1 MTKDTENITTAAEL
15 RHKVEEQVAN
25 PYFKSSVQNEIYT
38 SRILHELQVHQ
49 VELEMQN
56 EELHRIIE
64 EKNESEL
71 HLRNIISQTPAGYF
85 RIDPEGY
92 FLDVNDAWLRM
103 YCYDSKDEVVGK
115 HFSVMQVDSSSFTA
129 LSHLAELQRGRP
141 IPYGEFESR
150 RKDGSVGHHI
160 FSAHPVVRSG
170 TIIGFEWFIIDIS
183 RRKKAEL
190 SLQRK
195 QEMLERTEKISH
207 IGSWEWEVATD
218 TVTWSGEMFRIVQRD
233 PADGAP
239 SIKEHSKICHP
250 DDFEELKRVVGIAL
264 NEGMLYEIELRA
276 IRPDGETR
284 YCLAR
289 GFAERTIG
297 GITTRLYGSLQDI
310 TERKII
316 EEQLRKSEKQYRS
329 LFEMMDEGYCVVD
342 LIHDANGKPV
352 DFRFLEINPAFVK
365 QTGLHQ
371 ALGKTMRQLVPDFED
386 FWFEI
391 YDEVIR
397 TGESRRFEN
406 HTAAMDRFYDVFAFC
421 IGEEG
426 KQRIGI
432 LFNDIT
438 NRKKAEAEKANLE
451 YRLNQAQKMEAIG
464 QLAGGVAHDFNNK
477 LMAILGNA
485 ELAKM
490 DIHDSDMVMNYLNE
504 IRRAAEHS
512 RDITYRLLAFSR
524 QQVVTPQVLD
534 ANKIIADALKS
545 LARLIGEHISISFEP
560 CDNLW
565 NILMDPVQL
574 DQVVM
579 NLAINARDAMPDG
592 GSLIIET
599 RNTTCDISSS
609 SSIDAIPGDYVMV
622 TFSDTGT
629 GMDKKTLKHIFEPF
643 FTTKE
648 VGKGTGLGLAT
659 IYGIIRQNDGFIDV
673 ASNVGYGTEFRL
685 YIPRFSAS
693 KTETTKVA
701 DTLCTGSC
709 SILLVEDEDAV
720 RSMTSLFLKKIG
732 YTVHEVATPRAALE
746 LARDFSIQID
756 LVLTDFLMPEMNGRV
771 MMEQILELRPQ
782 LQCIYASGFTAKH
795 VLLSEEENF
804 IQKPYDFIKL
814 SGYLKRVLGGSE
826 EQ

>member
-1 MTKDTENITTAAEL
+1 MAVDRENPNSTAEL
-15 RHKVEEQVAN
+15 RADAVAQVAARAVASA
-25 PYFKSSVQNEIYT
+25 PLSDLDVKRLY
-38 SRILHELQVHQ
+38 HELQVHQ

-56 EELHRIIE
+56 
-64 EKNESEL
+64 KAL
-71 HLRNIISQTPAGYF
+71 HLTKLELEATRDSYFALYDLAPVGYLTLNKDGLIQKANLTAVTMLGVE
-85 RIDPEGY
+85 R
-92 FLDVNDAWLRM
+92 DALTN
-103 YCYDSKDEVVGK
+103 KPIQK
-115 HFSVMQVDSSSFTA
+115 FIFSDDVDSYYLQSRSAVEAAEDFT
-129 LSHLAELQRGRP
+129 LELRFMQA
-141 IPYGEFESR
+141 
-150 RKDGSVGHHI
+150 DGSPFWV
-160 FSAHPVVRSG
+160 
-170 TIIGFEWFIIDIS
+170 
-183 RRKKAEL
+183 
-190 SLQRK
+190 SLQ
-195 QEMLERTEKISH
+195 
-207 IGSWEWEVATD
+207 A
-218 TVTWSGEMFRIVQRD
+218 
-233 PADGAP
+233 
-239 SIKEHSKICHP
+239 
-250 DDFEELKRVVGIAL
+250 
-264 NEGMLYEIELRA
+264 
-276 IRPDGETR
+276 
-284 YCLAR
+284 
-289 GFAERTIG
+289 
-297 GITTRLYGSLQDI
+297 SLQND
-310 TERKII
+310 
-316 EEQLRKSEKQYRS
+316 
-329 LFEMMDEGYCVVD
+329 DG
-342 LIHDANGKPV
+342 
-352 DFRFLEINPAFVK
+352 
-365 QTGLHQ
+365 
-371 ALGKTMRQLVPDFED
+371 
-386 FWFEI
+386 FWI
-391 YDEVIR
+391 
-397 TGESRRFEN
+397 
-406 HTAAMDRFYDVFAFC
+406 A
-421 IGEEG
+421 
-426 KQRIGI
+426 
-432 LFNDIT
+432 FNDISIRKQLEQSLRQANETLEEQVAYRT
-438 NRKKAEAEKANLE
+438 NELSKSVTSLEQENTERKKAEAEKANLE

-659 IYGIIRQNDGFIDV
+659 IYGIILQNSGFIDV
-673 ASNVGYGTEFRL
+673 ASNVGYGTEFRI
-685 YIPRFSAS
+685 YIPRFSAP
-693 KTETTKVA
+693 KTETAKIA
-701 DTLCTGSC
+701 DSLYSGSC

-720 RSMTSLFLKKIG
+720 RSVTSQFLRKIG
-732 YTVHEVATPRAALE
+732 YTVHEAATPRAALE
-746 LARDFSIQID
+746 FARDFSKQID
-756 LVLTDFLMPEMNGRV
+756 LVLTDFVMPEMNGRV

-782 LQCIYASGFTAKH
+782 LQCIYASGFSTEH
-795 VLLSEEENF
+795 VLLSEEAHF

-814 SGYLKRVLGGSE
+814 SGYLKRVLGERE